1 MGVGAGHKERK
12 KRGKKNSPSLLSYL
26 LRQEVDRRRA
36 VHRCLL
42 HAGDD
47 VHEVDLVA
55 GAEET

>member
-1 MGVGAGHKERK
+1 MGVGHQERK
-12 KRGKKNSPSLLSYL
+12 KREKKKTPSLLSYL

>member
-1 MGVGAGHKERK
+1 MWARGTKKE
-12 KRGKKNSPSLLSYL
+12 KRGEKKNSPSLLSYL